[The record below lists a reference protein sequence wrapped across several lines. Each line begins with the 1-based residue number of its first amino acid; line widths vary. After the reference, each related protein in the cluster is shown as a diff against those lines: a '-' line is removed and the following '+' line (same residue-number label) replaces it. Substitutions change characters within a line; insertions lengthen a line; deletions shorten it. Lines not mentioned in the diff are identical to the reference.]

1 MKMSNEAW
9 CEHVTRCARTM
20 TKDLIKFE
28 NVEFDWSERYLD
40 DEPLATTINA
50 LVAAGMDQV
59 VKAVGDSTQTT
70 LEVIAVGFE
79 ENDE

>member
-9 CEHVTRCARTM
+9 CEHVTRCAQIM

-40 DEPLATTINA
+40 YEPLAKTINA

-79 ENDE
+79 TNDE